1 MTVTGPATATS
12 VELCPPHPRLPRS
25 TSAPSSSSSSCSL
38 FINNDKNDTNDVNEE
53 DVSVNHIIIHRNE
66 AVTEAEGSGFP
77 EVILSRFRTA
87 KSLLG

>member
-38 FINNDKNDTNDVNEE
+38 FINNDNDTNDVNEE
-53 DVSVNHIIIHRNE
+53 DVSVNHIIHRNE
-66 AVTEAEGSGFP
+66 TVTEAEGSGFP